1 MADLYVH
8 GIVVVEGTGELRAFR
23 SPNQSTIGIVGT
35 AHAQST
41 LTPET
46 PAVFLTKKEALAA
59 IAPDG
64 AAGDKGTLY
73 LNTQVIYDQGDATV
87 VISRAKTASDADVQ
101 TAIDALLNAESITGF
116 KPKIILAPGLGKKV
130 AEAPKLVEES
140 TPPVAPNPPVVN
152 GTVTNPTNRKTA

>member
-35 AHAQST
+35 AHTQST
-41 LTPET
+41 LAAET

-64 AAGDKGTLY
+64 AEGEKGTLY

-87 VISRAKTASDADVQ
+87 VISRAKTSSDADVQ
-101 TAIDALLNAESITGF
+101 AAIEALLNAESITGF
-116 KPKIILAPGLGKKV
+116 KPKIILAPGLGKAV
-130 AEAPKLVEES
+130 TEARRVVEES
-140 TPPVAPNPPVVN
+140 TQPVVANPPVVN
-152 GTVTNPTNRKTA
+152 GTVTNTTNRKTA